1 MCTEVTFCYIPKFFK
16 KSETNVSEYL
26 ENLDE
31 MFSGYKASNKYSSNK
46 YIVIIVTEAIGFY

>member
-31 MFSGYKASNKYSSNK
+31 MFSGYKASNKY
-46 YIVIIVTEAIGFY
+46 IVIIVTEAIGFY